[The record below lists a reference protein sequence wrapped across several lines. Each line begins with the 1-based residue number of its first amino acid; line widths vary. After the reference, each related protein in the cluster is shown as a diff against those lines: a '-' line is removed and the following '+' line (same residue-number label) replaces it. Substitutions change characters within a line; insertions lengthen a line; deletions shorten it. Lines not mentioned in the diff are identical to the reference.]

1 MLSSVASRLTRPAGT
16 PFTGD
21 TTPPARGVAI
31 SDVFGVLDDPGF
43 EAYLCLG
50 QAQCAIG
57 RGEEGRGNFAV
68 LEREVNRMP
77 PAERPFVSSM
87 IEYHK
92 GRCSEGDFD
101 RAEATTDRLRTGAA
115 AILAYEGFLELAG
128 NVSSASPEL
137 QAAIDDATQRI
148 AALRQRIRR

>member
-43 EAYLCLG
+43 EAYLP
-50 QAQCAIG
+50 QCAIG

-128 NVSSASPEL
+128 NVSPASLEL

-148 AALRQRIRR
+148 AAMRQRIRR